1 MDTVSVLKLTK
12 QGATKV
18 MEAALKEAQAQ
29 GRKVSVAVVDEGGH
43 LIVFA
48 RMDKAGLT
56 TIPVAQN
63 KARCAARTRHPSGKL
78 SKAGNERTDH
88 HCLAT
93 TLAAGTNNMVTM
105 PGGYPI
111 KVNGQVVGGVAI
123 SGAGHSDGEIAAAAA
138 AALDA

>member
-18 MEAALKEAQAQ
+18 MEAALKEAEAQ
-29 GRKVSVAVVDEGGH
+29 GRNVSVAVVDDAGH
-43 LIVFA
+43 LIVFT
-48 RMDKAGLT
+48 RTDKAGLN
-56 TIPVAQN
+56 TIQISIA
-63 KARCAARTRHPSGKL
+63 KARCAARTRFPSGKL

-105 PGGYPI
+105 PGGHPI
-111 KVNGQVVGGVAI
+111 KVKDQVIGAVAV
-123 SGAGHSDGEIAAAAA
+123 SGAGHSDGKIAAAAA
-138 AALDA
+138 SILDV

>member
-1 MDTVSVLKLTK
+1 MDTVSILRLTK

-18 MEAALKEAQAQ
+18 MEAALQGAEAQ
-29 GRKVSVAVVDEGGH
+29 GRNVSVAVVDDAGH

-48 RMDKAGLT
+48 RMDKAGLN
-56 TIPVAQN
+56 TIQIAN
-63 KARCAARTRHPSGKL
+63 AKARCAARTRHPSGKL

-105 PGGYPI
+105 PGGVPI
-111 KVNGQVVGGVAI
+111 KVKDQVIGAVAV
-123 SGAGHSDGEIAAAAA
+123 SGAGHHDGEIAEAAAGI
-138 AALDA
+138 LDV

>member
-1 MDTVSVLKLTK
+1 MDTVSVLRLTK

-18 MEAALKEAQAQ
+18 MEAALKEAEAQ
-29 GRKVSVAVVDEGGH
+29 GRNVSVAVVDDAGQ

-48 RMDKAGLT
+48 RTDKAGLN
-56 TIPVAQN
+56 TIPISQA

-105 PGGYPI
+105 PGGHPI
-111 KVNGQVVGGVAI
+111 KVKDQVIGAVAV
-123 SGAGHSDGEIAAAAA
+123 SGAGHHDGEIAEAAAGI
-138 AALDA
+138 LDV